1 MMPDWLEMVDSESAR
16 AIILRGDGL
25 LCCSAIPIDLRLKN
39 VYNME

>member
-25 LCCSAIPIDLRLKN
+25 FAIVLLII
-39 VYNME
+39 